1 MAKNAPKSE
10 ELQRFEALA
19 KKVLRVPKTV
29 IDERLTVEKAVKRFV
44 AQTEKKLPK
53 RRSRD

>member
-1 MAKNAPKSE
+1 VGKNNAPKSE

-29 IDERLTVEKAVKRFV
+29 IDERLKVEKTVKRV
-44 AQTEKKLPK
+44 IAEQSKKK
-53 RRSRD
+53 K